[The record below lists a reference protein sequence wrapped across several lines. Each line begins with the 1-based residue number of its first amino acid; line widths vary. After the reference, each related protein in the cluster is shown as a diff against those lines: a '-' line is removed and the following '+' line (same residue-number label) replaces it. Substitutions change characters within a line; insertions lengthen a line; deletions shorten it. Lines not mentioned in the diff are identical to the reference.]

1 MINTIQL
8 CTIIERMVST
18 PHTELQETKN
28 TGAQILAEEQ
38 VSLGYHTTTSE
49 LQIRLFLAF

>member
-1 MINTIQL
+1 
-8 CTIIERMVST
+8 MVST